1 MAFLQLG
8 SQCVK
13 IKTTNF
19 SRKAMITL
27 RGSEIRVKFIPR
39 TLSGGL
45 KTLLNALNIF
55 SNILMQH
62 VSYVE
67 WVYKETEK

>member
-1 MAFLQLG
+1 
-8 SQCVK
+8 
-13 IKTTNF
+13 
-19 SRKAMITL
+19 MITL
-27 RGSEIRVKFIPR
+27 RGSEIRVKFIPQ

-67 WVYKETEK
+67 WVYKETEKWDLCIYSCSGSNSSFSV